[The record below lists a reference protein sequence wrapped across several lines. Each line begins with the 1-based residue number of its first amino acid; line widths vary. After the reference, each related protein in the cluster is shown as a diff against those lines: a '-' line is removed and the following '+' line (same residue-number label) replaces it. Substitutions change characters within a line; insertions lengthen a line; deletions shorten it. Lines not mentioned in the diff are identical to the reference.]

1 MLKKINL
8 STYIIVLLL
17 LILPIN
23 VLAKNE
29 INAIFESKSTGTYE
43 NIELKTIFDNNYIAN
58 IDKKTYVI
66 SKCNSPYY
74 IPIEYNEEIENHFY
88 NEEYVFA
95 DDYYFTR
102 ECENDASINF
112 MSQINLQNNIKLYD
126 NNYNLIVSKS
136 FDGYVYK
143 HC

>member
-66 SKCNSPYY
+66 CKCNSPYY
-74 IPIEYNEEIENHFY
+74 IPIE
-88 NEEYVFA
+88 
-95 DDYYFTR
+95 
-102 ECENDASINF
+102 
-112 MSQINLQNNIKLYD
+112 
-126 NNYNLIVSKS
+126 
-136 FDGYVYK
+136 
-143 HC
+143 

>member
-43 NIELKTIFDNNYIAN
+43 NIELKT
-58 IDKKTYVI
+58 
-66 SKCNSPYY
+66 
-74 IPIEYNEEIENHFY
+74 
-88 NEEYVFA
+88 
-95 DDYYFTR
+95 YF
-102 ECENDASINF
+102 
-112 MSQINLQNNIKLYD
+112 
-126 NNYNLIVSKS
+126 
-136 FDGYVYK
+136 
-143 HC
+143 